1 VATAAAAMM
10 RWSRCHHAAALAG
23 KAARQQRSLAVREVK
38 IVAGSGAPACCAVG
52 IPWRD
57 ELFQLALESGGA
69 GAGVRLRLVRASAR
83 RSCGAGA
90 RVAWRTIFASSSGL
104 SIYGSR
110 QTGAPEPGCDPS
122 RRVHCPCSRLGAK

>member
-1 VATAAAAMM
+1 MATAAAAMV

-52 IPWRD
+52 IPSRD

-69 GAGVRLRLVRASAR
+69 GAGGAS
-83 RSCGAGA
+83 SPVDDDDGAGA
-90 RVAWRTIFASSSGL
+90 ASSWCDHSFTRSG
-104 SIYGSR
+104 SV
-110 QTGAPEPGCDPS
+110 GAMPAALAIAFQLRFAVRAERACTI
-122 RRVHCPCSRLGAK
+122 